1 MLISQSTRRDVA
13 ETAHQTLEKLWTT
26 ALKSNMAV
34 AVWRLPAT
42 GTRHII
48 VDLSG
53 EVQQVK
59 LDLEESPAGF
69 AVSPFLNEGMKHT
82 RFIKADVYYN
92 TTKDSDSWK
101 QQAVNG
107 GGGEDFIKL
116 FEASNSTAGFVVP
129 QYPLNEY
136 LQTSEINFRRK
147 NNYTSLVERALAE
160 IQSGHFQ
167 KVVLSRRKE
176 VVLPEGFDIL
186 KVFDKLCVEYPQ
198 AFVSLFYLPNEGMW
212 LGASPEVLVSID
224 DQQIFRTMSLAGT
237 QPRAPHQSAC
247 DAAWTQKEIE
257 EQAMVSRYIINCFKK
272 IRLREYEEK
281 GPRTVTA
288 GNVMHLRTD
297 YAVDMKA
304 AGFPQLGTVMLDL
317 LHPTSAVCGMPK
329 EAALKFIKE
338 EEGYNR
344 KFYSGFLGP
353 VNIGSASA
361 LFVNLRCMEIEGG
374 KASLYA
380 GAGVIEG
387 SDPEKEWNETEI
399 KCQTLLNKIINSN
412 N

>member
-1 MLISQSTRRDVA
+1 MLISQSTRRNDA
-13 ETAHQTLEKLWTT
+13 AAALQTLEKLWTT
-26 ALKSNMAV
+26 ALKSKMAV

-42 GTRHII
+42 ETRHIA

-53 EVQQVK
+53 EVQQLK

-69 AVSPFLNEGMKHT
+69 AVSPFLNEEMKHT

-92 TTKDSDSWK
+92 TTEDADNWK
-101 QQAVNG
+101 QQTAG
-107 GGGEDFIKL
+107 GGGEDFIKH
-116 FEASNSTAGFVVP
+116 FEANNSTDACTVP
-129 QYPLNEY
+129 QFPLNEY

-147 NNYTSLVERALAE
+147 TDYISLVERALTE
-160 IQSGHFQ
+160 IRKGRLQ
-167 KVVLSRRKE
+167 KVVLSRKKE
-176 VVLPEGFDIL
+176 VVLPEWFDVL

-237 QPRAPHQSAC
+237 QPIAPRQSAC

-272 IRLREYEEK
+272 IRLREYEET

-297 YAVDMKA
+297 FAVDMKA
-304 AGFPQLGTVMLDL
+304 AAFPQLGTVMLDL

-329 EAALKFIKE
+329 EAALQFITE

-353 VNIGSASA
+353 VNINAASA

-399 KCQTLLNKIINSN
+399 KCQTLLSRIINSN